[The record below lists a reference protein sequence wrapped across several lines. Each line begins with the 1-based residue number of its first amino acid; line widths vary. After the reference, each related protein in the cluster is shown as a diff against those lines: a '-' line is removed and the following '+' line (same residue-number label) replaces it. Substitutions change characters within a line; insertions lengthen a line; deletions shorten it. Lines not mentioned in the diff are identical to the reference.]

1 MSVRRRQ
8 NWQGQQRVDVPHL
21 KSVESAVSNDFDEL
35 ISGLITGQDKS
46 YVIRGF
52 KINMPGSIGSSA
64 NGLQLLV
71 EDSSFLHGSSNES
84 GSFYTIPVGTPA
96 EILSS
101 TTNERVEGAFTPNT
115 DNYVGIEFVRAVD
128 DSTVDQVYF
137 WNPTTNVE
145 ITKTVPLAIILD
157 YKIVIS
163 TSSFASNV
171 MPITVVQTDSSNNV
185 ISITDRRP
193 LLTRLGTAGDAEPDP
208 FYDYPW
214 LEGRA
219 ENFYTST
226 SSTSDPFS
234 GGDKQIKNLK
244 EFFDALMTEFKVL
257 KGTPFWYSASAG
269 SISRVRQDIANTAF
283 TGKGNISHAITM
295 FNGQVAGMTTD
306 VIITAQNANVTLLA
320 DSIDDIDTLISDW
333 NADEDNADNQLTL
346 ASGDGSQIPTANISI
361 VSTPGQMNW
370 NSDIFLNFIGGR
382 LRYQISENEYGSDVT
397 LLDNQVAYLQLV
409 RGEAITPNLV
419 FTNGGT
425 VVTSVGSVN
434 WTSDLQS
441 GDFIK
446 NASEGDVKYYEIASV
461 DSLAQVTLTTPFQ
474 ELSSGPAG
482 FDAQYAFGVYET
494 NPSPSNERHVQIAN
508 REDVPFGEDYF
519 WLFFRQDD
527 TGSLPKVYVR
537 VLGGQELEQG
547 ESQGISDNT
556 SKDILTYIGSASE
569 TDNSPDYLN
578 AFGPSEVE
586 VTTFSFP
593 PAASLTTGQRFTIN
607 SASDIEQFY
616 VWANID
622 VGGGDPTPAGLTGV
636 EVAILSTDT
645 DVQVAGKF
653 HAAIDVLSAFNSV
666 DNGDGTI
673 TVTNADPGA
682 TTDAANVDMGGSFSL
697 NVDTQGAGEKNYYL
711 VDGYD
716 LTKGLKTLDSNLG
729 AVASSLTGVEKV
741 VRQNKNTKLVGGG
754 VWSWDLLTTTLTL
767 SADAQVS
774 IGGLPDARNNIIA
787 QDIVIANDG
796 EVAYVNINR
805 TTGPAANLTVLVA
818 DVAALTLTDDLV
830 ILARR
835 VDDVVLVGGNSFMLK
850 DEEFLELDGAL
861 AEINRYHGQL
871 SVRPNNPQDGR
882 IRISGSDIAKLNG
895 STLSLEQKNLLLSM
909 PPVEIDFSTGEVFE
923 EDGLTPF
930 LGGINDFTP
939 FAIGANEYFFYSVS
953 VLPNTA
959 NADNTISGQILVI
972 PATGSDATFSAAPKA
987 PFPGSGIKLANVWVQ
1002 EDGSGDI
1009 LAIDY
1014 ANITQLGVG
1023 GSGSGTGD
1031 ANSDLTRYQD
1041 RINLAPF
1048 YCADTNIAAVN
1059 ESDKLDVSSTA
1070 VFDIPSG
1077 TFKFLDSTAQTLV
1090 STQSLDDEFLEPVD
1104 EDGNPLPASDLD
1116 TVELYTIWELDNID
1130 EAATYEVSRDGGNE
1144 YQEIAIKRIGK
1155 SDSYRGV
1162 HTFTEEA
1169 ANAFNQEYAVGN
1181 ADALKDFNDSSAFDI
1196 SQKFTVAATTV
1207 YKDLFLYVNKATA
1220 NAVGKFC
1227 VEIVKDDA
1235 GAPSS
1240 DPADSEWT
1248 STFKNVAD
1256 LAIGNDVAQFDSHF
1270 VLKPGDYHILVKP
1283 DQEYTDGY
1291 TNNNADK
1298 ISLRING
1305 TAGPVPNLRTYDGSV
1320 WSAEVANE
1328 TVTYRLEGRV
1338 LDVRVRITSSATADD
1353 KLLRSY
1359 ALFYDYESGVEYNN
1373 PVFLKPFRFDGT
1385 VDNDNEFIID
1395 TFLPDSRL
1403 LMCFARGT
1411 GQVFRYGDFVLD
1423 GHKAIFPEN
1432 TFNVTGTVYL
1442 EFFQVQGVGNQAST
1456 VADALV
1462 TANHLGS
1469 TDPLIN
1475 KSLPGRGFI
1484 LENANGDMIE
1494 VGLDGNNNWTF
1505 TIL

>member
-35 ISGLITGQDKS
+35 ISGLVTGEDKS
-46 YVIRGF
+46 YIIRGF
-52 KINMPGSIGSSA
+52 TINMPGAIGSSA

-71 EDSSFLHGSSNES
+71 EDSAFLHGSSNES
-84 GSFYTIPVGTPA
+84 GSFYTIPAGTDA

-171 MPITVVQTDSSNNV
+171 LPVSVVQTDSSNNV

-208 FYDYPW
+208 FYNYPW
-214 LEGRA
+214 SEGRA

-226 SSTSDPFS
+226 SSTSDPFA

-283 TGKGNISHAITM
+283 TGKGSVSHAITM

-306 VIITAQNANVTLLA
+306 VVITAQNTNVTITA
-320 DSIDDIDTLISDW
+320 NGSDDIDTLISDW
-333 NADEDNADNQLTL
+333 NSDNDNADNQLTL
-346 ASGDGSQIPTANISI
+346 ASGDGSQVPTANISI
-361 VSTPGQMNW
+361 TSTPGQMNW
-370 NSDIFLNFIGGR
+370 NSDVFLNFIGGR
-382 LRYQISENEYGSDVT
+382 LRYQISQNEYGSDVT
-397 LLDNQVAYLQLV
+397 LLDNQVAYLNLV
-409 RGEAITPNLV
+409 RGEAITPNLI

-434 WTSDLQS
+434 WTSDLQA

-446 NASEGDVKYYEIASV
+446 NASESDAKYYEIASV
-461 DSLAQVTLTTPFQ
+461 DSLSQVTLTTPFL

-494 NPSPSNERHVQIAN
+494 NPAPSTPRHVQIAN

-527 TGSLPKVYVR
+527 TGSVPKVYVR

-547 ESQGISDNT
+547 ESQDISDNT

-578 AFGPSEVE
+578 AFGASETE
-586 VTTFSFP
+586 VTTFTFP
-593 PAASLTTGQRFTIN
+593 PASSLTSGQSFTIN
-607 SASDIEQFY
+607 SASDVEQFY
-616 VWANID
+616 AWTNKDAA
-622 VGGGDPTPAGLTGV
+622 GGDPTLAGLTPI
-636 EVAILSTDT
+636 EVNILGTDT
-645 DVQVAGKF
+645 GIQVAGKF
-653 HAAIDVLSAFNSV
+653 HAAINALSAFNSV

-682 TTDAANVDMGGSFSL
+682 TTDAANVDMGGAFNI
-697 NVDTQGAGEKNYYL
+697 NVDTQGVGEKNNYL
-711 VDGYD
+711 IDGQN
-716 LTKGLKTLDSNLG
+716 LTQGLKTLDSNLNS
-729 AVASSLTGVEKV
+729 VASSVGSLEEQ
-741 VRQNKNTKLVGGG
+741 VRQNKNSKVVGGG
-754 VWSWDLLTTTLTL
+754 TWSWDLLTTTLNL

-774 IGGLPDARNNIIA
+774 IGGLPDARNNILS
-787 QDIVIANDG
+787 QDIVLANDG
-796 EVAYVNINR
+796 EVAYVSLNR
-805 TTGPAANLTVLVA
+805 TTGPAANLTVNVA
-818 DVAALTLTDDLV
+818 DVAALTLTDDLF
-830 ILARR
+830 IIARR
-835 VDDVVLVGGNSFMLK
+835 VDDIVLIGGNSFMLK

-882 IRISGSDIAKLNG
+882 VRISGSDIAKLNG

-909 PPVEIDFSTGEVFE
+909 PAVEIDFSTGEVFE
-923 EDGLTPF
+923 EDGTTPF
-930 LGGINDFTP
+930 LGGVNDFTP
-939 FAIGANEYFFYSVS
+939 FTIGANEYFFYSVS

-1059 ESDKLDVSSTA
+1059 EADKLDVSSTA

-1077 TFKFLDSTAQTLV
+1077 TFKFLDSTAQVLT
-1090 STQSLDDEFLEPVD
+1090 STQSLDEDFLEPED
-1104 EDGNPLPASDLD
+1104 EAGNPLPAKDVN
-1116 TVELYTIWELDNID
+1116 TVELYAIWELENID
-1130 EAATYEVSRDGGNE
+1130 TAATYEVSRDGGNE
-1144 YQEIAIKRIGK
+1144 YQQIAIERIGK

-1169 ANAFNQEYAVGN
+1169 ANAFNQEYAVAN
-1181 ADALKDFNDSSAFDI
+1181 ADALKDFNDSTAFDI
-1196 SQKFTVAATTV
+1196 SQKFTVAETTV
-1207 YKDLFLYVNKATA
+1207 YKDLFVYINKATA

-1227 VEIVKDDA
+1227 IEIVKDDA
-1235 GAPSS
+1235 GAP
-1240 DPADSEWT
+1240 AAGAEDSEWT
-1248 STFKNVAD
+1248 STFQNIAD
-1256 LAIGNDVAQFDSHF
+1256 LTVGNNVVQFESHF
-1270 VLKPGDYHILVKP
+1270 VLKPGDYHLLIKP

-1291 TNNNADK
+1291 TANNADK
-1298 ISLRING
+1298 ISARID
-1305 TAGPVPNLRTYDGSV
+1305 ASSGPTPNLRVYNGTV
-1320 WSAEVANE
+1320 WSAEVADE
-1328 TVTYRLEGRV
+1328 TMVYRLEGRV
-1338 LDVRVRITSSATADD
+1338 LDIRVRITSSATAED

-1385 VDNDNEFIID
+1385 VDNLNEFVID

-1432 TFNVTGTVYL
+1432 TFNVTGIVHL
-1442 EFFQVQGVGNQAST
+1442 EFLQLQGVGNQAST
-1456 VADALV
+1456 VADALL

-1484 LENANGDMIE
+1484 LENADGDMVE
-1494 VGLDGNNNWTF
+1494 VGLDENNNWTF